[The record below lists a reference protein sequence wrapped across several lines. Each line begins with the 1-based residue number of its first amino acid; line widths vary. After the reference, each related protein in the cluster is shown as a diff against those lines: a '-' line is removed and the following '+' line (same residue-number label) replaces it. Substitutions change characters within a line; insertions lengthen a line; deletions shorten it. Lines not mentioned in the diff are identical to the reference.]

1 MPCSLP
7 RSRLLIGLTRSF
19 FILTITITFYI
30 VKHYVV
36 LQSLKS
42 PSEVKEMTN
51 TIMSD
56 LQTRELGLKQE
67 TKPSLVRAIPEGEAK
82 VSVYHVK
89 YRSKPKGYQPCIQ
102 IHTFFGTLAP
112 HPSWFLAATICQW
125 LKGHRKQGTNLCPM
139 CWNFSYSRLELHK
152 EIKWNI
158 W

>member
-1 MPCSLP
+1 M
-7 RSRLLIGLTRSF
+7 LIGLTRSF

-112 HPSWFLAATICQW
+112 HPS
-125 LKGHRKQGTNLCPM
+125 
-139 CWNFSYSRLELHK
+139 
-152 EIKWNI
+152 
-158 W
+158 